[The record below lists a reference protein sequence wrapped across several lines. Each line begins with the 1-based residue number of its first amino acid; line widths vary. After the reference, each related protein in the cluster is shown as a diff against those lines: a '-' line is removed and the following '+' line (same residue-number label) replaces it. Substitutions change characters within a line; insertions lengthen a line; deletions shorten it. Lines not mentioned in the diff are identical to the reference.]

1 MIRIDVHHLL
11 ASLTYLAGSHKHLVM
26 MRWQLIENGGIGQM
40 EVQRFVEM
48 RECGRRLAVIADGLD
63 MPAGRASAGRLLQ
76 NLDKVAP
83 FCIALTPDRLSLV
96 ADEIAIL
103 TSAFQDEMEA
113 RLLFA
118 FPASSAR
125 YFSTD
130 PLFGELVEDAF
141 PDVAY
146 DIAEAG
152 KCRALGRWTA
162 TVMHLMRVLESG
174 LAALAKHLDVPSG
187 ENWNSVLGA
196 IEGKLREVRRRVDG
210 RDEEQWA
217 AEAGVHLRFIKN
229 AWRNHAMHPLERY
242 DEERAAQIFENTRS
256 FMQHLA
262 GKLAMSSAEPFS
274 GGGLAK

>member
-11 ASLTYLAGSHKHLVM
+11 ASLTYLAGSHKHLVL
-26 MRWQLIENGGIGQM
+26 MRRQLIENGGMGQL
-40 EVQRFVEM
+40 EIQRFVEM
-48 RECGRRLAVIADGLD
+48 RECARRLAAIAGGLD
-63 MPAGRASAGRLLQ
+63 MPAGQASAGRLSQ
-76 NLDKVAP
+76 NLDKIAP
-83 FCIALTPDRLSLV
+83 FHIALTPDRLSLV

-146 DIAEAG
+146 DVAEAG

-174 LAALAKHLDVPSG
+174 LDALAKHLDVPSG

-196 IEGKLREVRRRVDG
+196 IEGKLREVRRKVDG

-262 GKLAMSSAEPFS
+262 GKLAMSSAVPFP
-274 GGGLAK
+274 GGGRAK

>member
-26 MRWQLIENGGIGQM
+26 MRRQLIENGGMGQM
-40 EVQRFVEM
+40 EFQRFVEM
-48 RECGRRLAVIADGLD
+48 GECGRRLTGIADGLD
-63 MPAGRASAGRLLQ
+63 MPASRASVGRLLQ

-83 FCIALTPDRLSLV
+83 FFIALTPDRLSLV

-103 TSAFQDEMEA
+103 TSAFQDEMET

-174 LAALAKHLDVPSG
+174 LAALANYLDVPSG

-196 IEGKLREVRRRVDG
+196 IEGKLREIRRKVDG

-217 AEAGVHLRFIKN
+217 SEAGVHLRFIKN

-242 DEERAAQIFENTRS
+242 DEERAAHIFENTRS

-262 GKLAMSSAEPFS
+262 GKLETSSVEPFP
-274 GGGLAK
+274 GVRPVE